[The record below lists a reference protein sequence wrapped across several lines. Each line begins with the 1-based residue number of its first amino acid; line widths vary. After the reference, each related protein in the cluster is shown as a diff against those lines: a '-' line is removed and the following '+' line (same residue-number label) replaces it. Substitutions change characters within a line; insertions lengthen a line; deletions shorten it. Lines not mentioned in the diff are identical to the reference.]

1 VSSFSN
7 NTSTPLLSSNI
18 FADLSVFSYLAFSG
32 AVKDR
37 LDMYRIVIDNT
48 ICWGVSRFLVYW

>member
-18 FADLSVFSYLAFSG
+18 FAVLSVFSYLAFSG
-32 AVKDR
+32 AGKDR
-37 LDMYRIVIDNT
+37 LDMYRIVIDDT
-48 ICWGVSRFLVYW
+48 ICWG